1 MHLINMTQ
9 FLSRAH
15 REHINFLSGEHG
27 TYFALCITNVIQS
40 TRKMHLYFP
49 HIIFT
54 LLEPRSKNRCS
65 SQISSLHN
73 HNNNYRI
80 MEIISIDS

>member
-15 REHINFLSGEHG
+15 GKHINLLAGKHG
-27 TYFALCITNVIQS
+27 TYFALCITNIIQS

-54 LLEPRSKNRCS
+54 LLEPRSKNKCL
-65 SQISSLHN
+65 SQINITLTI
-73 HNNNYRI
+73 Y
-80 MEIISIDS
+80 IIIIILLYK